1 MKRRTV
7 LWWGLGAVSALVVG
21 WGALPPASR
30 MRRGDESSSDDLLE
44 PNAWV
49 RIGAVALAVFLIVEF
64 EKWLRFGGERGKNRI
79 PD

>member
-1 MKRRTV
+1 
-7 LWWGLGAVSALVVG
+7 
-21 WGALPPASR
+21 
-30 MRRGDESSSDDLLE
+30 
-44 PNAWV
+44 V